1 MVLRA
6 CADFPSRVAWAV
18 TRRWNGVRF
27 FWYRQDKEPWIFGLI
42 IGLIVAGFGFLLQ
55 QYFAHQ
61 DDTRNL
67 ACLARNVYFEAR
79 GEPAAGQLA
88 VAQVTMNRMASGRF
102 SDSVCGVVYQKRWD
116 PIRKRY
122 VGAFSWTEFDALP
135 APAGEDWLRAWNVA
149 ETVYYRREQPALE
162 DALFY
167 HATTIKPDWA
177 RGKKQVA
184 RIGNHV
190 FYR

>member
-6 CADFPSRVAWAV
+6 LSDLSSRFAWAV
-18 TRRWNGVRF
+18 ERRWIGVRF
-27 FWYRQDKEPWIFGLI
+27 FWHRTDKEPWIFGLI
-42 IGLIVAGFGFLLQ
+42 IGVIVAGFGFLLQ
-55 QYFAHQ
+55 QYFARQ
-61 DDTRNL
+61 DDMRNL

-79 GEPAAGQLA
+79 GEPTAGQLE

-135 APAGEDWLRAWNVA
+135 APAGEDWVRAWDVA
-149 ETVYYRREQPALE
+149 ETVYYRREAPALE
-162 DALFY
+162 NALFY
-167 HATTIKPDWA
+167 HATYIKPDWA
-177 RGKKQVA
+177 RGKKPVA
-184 RIGNHV
+184 RIGNHI